1 MNAVDMEGNSNS
13 HSSVHSKEN
22 GKKLI

>member
-1 MNAVDMEGNSNS
+1 MNALDMEGNSNS
-13 HSSVHSKEN
+13 HSSVHSQEN